1 MVTVGALAWTL
12 FSTILSEASN
22 SLVLNANLIGKVYF
36 PRLIVPSATVVVALV
51 DAGVTLALLFGMMAV
66 YGFAPDWRI
75 VFLPL
80 FAALTVLAALGPA
93 LLMAAMNVN
102 YRDFRYL
109 IPFVIQ
115 FGSYVSPVGYTSD
128 VVPAAYRLAYS
139 LNPIVGAI
147 DGMRW
152 CLLRGEAHLNLP
164 GFLVSLGVTAI
175 FLWAGLTYFR
185 STERSFADLI

>member
-1 MVTVGALAWTL
+1 
-12 FSTILSEASN
+12 
-22 SLVLNANLIGKVYF
+22 
-36 PRLIVPSATVVVALV
+36 
-51 DAGVTLALLFGMMAV
+51 MMAV